1 MATLIPGKHV
11 IAGSNSHITT
21 IDAQR
26 FLDDLEMLGRIGLL
40 ADEEGGGLD
49 RRPFSDAERAARDFF
64 QQRGAEAGLDVTV
77 DGAANISARLACG
90 PANAR
95 TVLIGS
101 HLDTVPNGGR
111 YDGALGVVA
120 ALEMLRT
127 VSEHDLQLP
136 FHLEAL
142 AFTDGDGRF
151 RATTGSQALAGGYG
165 RADLSRFLDRAA
177 GYPNDVAAMQSRVP
191 GELTVDGMLSARRD
205 MDDVAAFFEL
215 HIEQGPRLEH
225 ADAVIGVASAIVG
238 RRSYQVA
245 FSGRSDHSGTTP
257 MDLRADALV
266 AAARFITKIDETT
279 RRTFPTAVLTCGGID
294 AGAGVYNV
302 VPNRAHLLL
311 EFRAADEATIAV
323 LDSMVRRT
331 AAEIA
336 NESGVAHELTA
347 TGNMAPQS
355 LDGKIQL
362 AIRYACERLGLRH
375 LTFPSGAVH
384 DAHALAPHVPTG
396 LIFVP
401 SIGGRSHC
409 PEEATAPEDL
419 VAGANVLLQS
429 ILVLAEQM
437 QTR

>member
-1 MATLIPGKHV
+1 MATLMPSKQYIGS
-11 IAGSNSHITT
+11 SNSHIATVN
-21 IDAQR
+21 AQR
-26 FLDDLEMLGRIGLL
+26 FLHDLDTLGEIGLV
-40 ADEEGGGLD
+40 AEGEGGGLD
-49 RRPFSDAERAARDFF
+49 RRPFSAAERAARDFF
-64 QQRGAEAGLDVTV
+64 MRRAEDAGLEVTV
-77 DGAANISARLACG
+77 DGAANIRARLACG
-90 PANAR
+90 PAEAQ

-101 HLDTVPNGGR
+101 HLDTVPHGGR
-111 YDGALGVVA
+111 YDGALGVIA
-120 ALEMLRT
+120 GLELLRT
-127 VSEHDLQLP
+127 VDEQAIQLP

-142 AFTDGDGRF
+142 AFTDGEGRF
-151 RATTGSQALAGGYG
+151 RATTGSQALSGGYG
-165 RADLSRFLDRAA
+165 PADMSRFLERAA
-177 GYPNDVAAMQSRVP
+177 AFPEDIAAMRSRVP
-191 GELTVDGMLSARRD
+191 GELTVQGMMSARRD
-205 MDDVAAFFEL
+205 LNDVAGFLEL

-225 ADAVIGVASAIVG
+225 AGAVIGVAGAVVG
-238 RRSYQVA
+238 RRSYQVV
-245 FSGRSDHSGTTP
+245 FNGRSDHSGTTP

-266 AAARFITKIDETT
+266 AAARFITKIDEAT
-279 RRTFPTAVLTCGGID
+279 RRTFPTAVLTCGGLD

-302 VPNRAHLLL
+302 VPNRAELLL

-331 AAEIA
+331 ATEIA
-336 NESGVAHELTA
+336 QEAGVTYTLTA
-347 TGNMAPQS
+347 TGNLAPQS

-401 SIGGRSHC
+401 SIDGRSHC

-429 ILVLAEQM
+429 VLVLAEQ
-437 QTR
+437 TPAR